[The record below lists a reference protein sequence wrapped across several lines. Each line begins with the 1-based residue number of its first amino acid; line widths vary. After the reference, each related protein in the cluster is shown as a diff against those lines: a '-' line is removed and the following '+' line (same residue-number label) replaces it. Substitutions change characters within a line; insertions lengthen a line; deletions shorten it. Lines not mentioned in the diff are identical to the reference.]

1 MAVIRPFCAIRP
13 AANLSS
19 EIASLP
25 YDVYSTEE
33 ARERT
38 KDRPLSFLR
47 IDRAEVNFP
56 EGMDPYQAD
65 VYQKAHDLFWEEVH
79 EGDYQK
85 DQKPGLYLYELTMQG
100 RVQTGL
106 VALTSVDDY
115 EKGII
120 KRHEDT
126 LEAKEN
132 DRVRHIDIVNA
143 QTGPVFLVNKKSQEL
158 KTLLEA
164 QKTKEQLLFDFTTDQ
179 KVRQRGFAITDPTT
193 IDQLKALYRELGSL
207 YICDGHHRA
216 AAAVKVCEKRRK
228 YNPHYTG
235 NEEFNYF
242 LSVIFSEDEVK
253 SLDYNRVFRSLNDLD
268 RDEFLASLLFHCD
281 IQPVLELGGMKQMEA
296 SDPKA
301 AMDQKHHEF
310 LENTVRPKEKGSF
323 SLYVGGRWYLCKFHE
338 DIRSNDPVE
347 GLDVALLQKYVCQEI
362 LGIENPRT
370 DPKIDY
376 VGGIHGLE
384 ELENRCE
391 KDCLAAIAMYPTSLS
406 ELMQVADLGRRMP
419 PKSTWFEP
427 KLLSGLFIH
436 SLED

>member
-1 MAVIRPFCAIRP
+1 MAVIRPFRAIRP
-13 AANLSS
+13 AENLAS

-38 KDRPLSFLR
+38 KGHPLSFLR
-47 IDRAEVNFP
+47 IDKAEVNFP
-56 EGMDPYQAD
+56 EGVDPYQAD

-79 EGDYQK
+79 EGDYRQ
-85 DQKPGLYLYELTMQG
+85 DPTPGFYIYELTMQG
-100 RVQTGL
+100 RTQTGL

-115 EKGII
+115 KNGVI

-132 DRVRHIDIVNA
+132 DRVRHVDIVNA
-143 QTGPVFLVNKKSQEL
+143 QTGPVFLVNHKSQEL
-158 KTLLEA
+158 KELLEG
-164 QKTKEQLLFDFTTDQ
+164 QKNPDQLLFDFTTDQ
-179 KVRQRGFAITDPTT
+179 GVRERGFAISDPSV
-193 IDQLKALYRELGSL
+193 IDRLKSIYADLGPL

-228 YNPHYTG
+228 YNPNYTG
-235 NEEFNYF
+235 EEEYNYF

-253 SLDYNRVFRSLNDLD
+253 SLDYNRVFRSLNDLEP
-268 RDEFLASLLFHCD
+268 DEFLASLLFHCD
-281 IQPVLELGGMKQMEA
+281 FQPVLELGGKKQMEA
-296 SDPKA
+296 EDPKA
-301 AMDQKHHEF
+301 AMDAKHHEF
-310 LENTVRPKEKGSF
+310 LETTVRPKEKGEF
-323 SLYVGGRWYLCKFHE
+323 SVYIGGRWYLCRFH
-338 DIRSNDPVE
+338 DDVRSDDPVE
-347 GLDVALLQKYVCQEI
+347 GLDVALLQKYVCREI
-362 LGIENPRT
+362 LDIENPRT
-370 DPKIDY
+370 DPRIDY

-391 KDCLAAIAMYPTSLS
+391 KDCVCAIAMYPTSLS